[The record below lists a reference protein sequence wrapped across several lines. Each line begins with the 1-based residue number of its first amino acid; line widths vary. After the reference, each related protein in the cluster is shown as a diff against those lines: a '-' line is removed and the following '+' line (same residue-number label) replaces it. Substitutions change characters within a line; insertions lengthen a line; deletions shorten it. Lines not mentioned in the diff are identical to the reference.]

1 MLLLQMD
8 VRMVHTYA
16 VLVTYALLLVS
27 HKYLCIKAS
36 FQTSAGD
43 TGSLSE
49 LLQGI
54 ISIQLSVLY
63 IVYFSCKEPS

>member
-36 FQTSAGD
+36 FQPSAGD
-43 TGSLSE
+43 TDSL
-49 LLQGI
+49 QNC
-54 ISIQLSVLY
+54 Y
-63 IVYFSCKEPS
+63 KES